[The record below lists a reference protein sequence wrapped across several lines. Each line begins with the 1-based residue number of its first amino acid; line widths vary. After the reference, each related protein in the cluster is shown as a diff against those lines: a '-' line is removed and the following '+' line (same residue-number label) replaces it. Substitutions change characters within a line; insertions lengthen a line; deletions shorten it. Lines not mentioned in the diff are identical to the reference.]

1 MRRSYSISRMTLL
14 GWLSCLGLLNAC
26 TAKPV
31 AKLVIPDS
39 RDLKPAV
46 ICDWEYDRNG
56 MPVNPTN
63 CVYDGFRVNIDTGY
77 LRDILETLDAC
88 RRQGQT

>member
-1 MRRSYSISRMTLL
+1 MRRFSNISATIPLV
-14 GWLSCLGLLNAC
+14 WLSLAGLLNAC

-31 AKLVIPDS
+31 TKLVIPDS

-46 ICDWEYDRNG
+46 SCEWDYDRNG
-56 MPVNPTN
+56 MPMNPRN

-77 LRDILETLDAC
+77 LREILETIDAC
-88 RRQGQT
+88 RKVKL